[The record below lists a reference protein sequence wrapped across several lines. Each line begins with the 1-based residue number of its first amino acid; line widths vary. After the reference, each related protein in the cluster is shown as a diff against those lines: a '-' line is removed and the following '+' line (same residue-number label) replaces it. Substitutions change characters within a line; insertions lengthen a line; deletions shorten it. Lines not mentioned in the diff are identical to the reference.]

1 MVHAFSLMICLIAG
15 TPNSSEAEV
24 PENLV
29 IVTVDGLR
37 WQELFTGVDPTLMR
51 RRDAGV
57 KRQADHTLMAGLWD
71 ESPAVR
77 RSRLFPYF
85 WGSLVQ
91 EGQLWGN
98 RLLGSRV
105 DSKNRVLKSFAG
117 YAEILTGRS
126 WDRIIT
132 DNRVRPM
139 PGPTLLEVL
148 QNAKGLGREEV
159 ALFASWARFQS
170 IAAQE
175 PNSFV
180 VNAGFQALTELSGN
194 KQVQSLNRRQ
204 LEQLTPWTEV
214 RHDFI
219 TCELALE
226 FLRAKNPSVLYLGLG
241 ETDDW
246 AHDGRYP
253 RVVWA
258 ASYFDR
264 CLREFV
270 TYIDTHPKYKG
281 KTLLVITTDH
291 GRGRTVDDWTKHSRK
306 VAGSEETWIF
316 MRGPGIAQ
324 LGEHRETKTLT
335 LSDLAPTI
343 LKQMGYPSTM
353 LPGTVGRSFL
363 P

>member
-1 MVHAFSLMICLIAG
+1 MICLISG
-15 TPNSSEAEV
+15 TPNSSGAEV

-37 WQELFTGVDPTLMR
+37 WQELFTGADPTLMR

-148 QNAKGLGREEV
+148 QDAKVWGEKKLFSCFLGAIPEYCCPRTEF
-159 ALFASWARFQS
+159 L
-170 IAAQE
+170 
-175 PNSFV
+175 V

-194 KQVQSLNRRQ
+194 KQVQSQRRQ
-204 LEQLTPWTEV
+204 
-214 RHDFI
+214 RAAD
-219 TCELALE
+219 AL
-226 FLRAKNPSVLYLGLG
+226 
-241 ETDDW
+241 
-246 AHDGRYP
+246 DGSSP
-253 RVVWA
+253 
-258 ASYFDR
+258 
-264 CLREFV
+264 
-270 TYIDTHPKYKG
+270 
-281 KTLLVITTDH
+281 
-291 GRGRTVDDWTKHSRK
+291 
-306 VAGSEETWIF
+306 
-316 MRGPGIAQ
+316 
-324 LGEHRETKTLT
+324 
-335 LSDLAPTI
+335 
-343 LKQMGYPSTM
+343 
-353 LPGTVGRSFL
+353 
-363 P
+363 